1 MSKVTSTCFCGAV
14 QLRYSIEGDNLF
26 VCHCTDDRKITSSM
40 FASNFVI
47 KDDTLEW
54 VRGKDQITKYNMQ
67 KTIATGNNMESNF
80 CKICGSLMFRIS
92 SGAKGMTIL
101 RIGQVDDLHLHETK
115 LKPRLEQ
122 FAKDR
127 VAWQQPIE
135 GMEQHANGALP

>member
-1 MSKVTSTCFCGAV
+1 MLVPV
-14 QLRYSIEGDNLF
+14 ELVLW
-26 VCHCTDDRKITSSM
+26 
-40 FASNFVI
+40 
-47 KDDTLEW
+47 TLPH
-54 VRGKDQITKYNMQ
+54 
-67 KTIATGNNMESNF
+67 
-80 CKICGSLMFRIS
+80 SLTFGIRN
-92 SGAKGMTIL
+92 